1 MIHRVD
7 DRSDPYLLPAGA
19 TRVEDATLPFKLV
32 AADSDGLISV
42 CEFTLPG

>member
-19 TRVEDATLPFKLV
+19 IRVEDAMLPFKLV

-42 CEFTLPG
+42 CESPLPG